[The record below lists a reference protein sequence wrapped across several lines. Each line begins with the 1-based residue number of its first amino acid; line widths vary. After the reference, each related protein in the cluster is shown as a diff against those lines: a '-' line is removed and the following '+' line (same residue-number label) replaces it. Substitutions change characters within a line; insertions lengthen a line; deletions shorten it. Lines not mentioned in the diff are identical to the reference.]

1 MSIPTEEQQAIY
13 DYIRA
18 KRKHIGVRALAGS
31 GKTTTAVAAAK
42 CVSSEKNVGFVAF
55 NKHIAAE
62 LQHRLGLSARA
73 ATLHSVGFSTLR
85 SKIPGVGEVD
95 AKKYFKILKELYP
108 QAFDHREKLH
118 RNFSGISKLIDIFR
132 NELAS
137 FEDVDAKA
145 VRKQIVAA
153 ADLQGWEFPASMS
166 SFDEMLAMTTNIV
179 KTGLEKMQTVDYTDM
194 VSAPSYLGFVGHQYD
209 FLIADEA
216 QDFNCAQQQLVM
228 KLSPRIMF
236 VGDPHQSI
244 MLFAGA
250 DAESFNTLRREL
262 NATEFPL
269 STCWRCPSS
278 HLNLA
283 RYLVPEI
290 RNRPDAPTGVYEE
303 TVEAALPRMVKP
315 GDLVICRANAP
326 LVSLTYQLIS
336 NNVSATIRG
345 RSIGEGLT
353 NLIKKLFPTS
363 IQDLIRKLK
372 NYQQVNLDKLI
383 ARDASD
389 SVIQAHNDQCNCILI
404 LANSNENVGELME
417 AIDRMFADDIDE
429 SKKVILSSIHRSKGS
444 EANNVYI
451 LHPHILGRKG
461 GNEESTI
468 QEMNLAYV
476 ALTRS
481 KHRLVLA
488 EGAKSKRPET
498 SEWLRQ
504 MSRSGQEG

>member
-1 MSIPTEEQQAIY
+1 MSVPTEQQQAIY
-13 DYIRA
+13 DYVRA
-18 KRKHIGVRALAGS
+18 KRKHIAVRALAGS

-42 CVSSEKNVGFVAF
+42 CVSNEKNVGFVAF

-62 LQHRLGLSARA
+62 LQSRLGLSARA
-73 ATLHSVGFSTLR
+73 ATLHSVGFSTLK

-95 AKKYFKILKELYP
+95 SKKYFKILKELYP
-108 QAFDHREKLH
+108 QAFDHRDKLH
-118 RNFSGISKLIDIFR
+118 KSFSGINKLIDIFR
-132 NELAS
+132 NELAG
-137 FEDVDAKA
+137 FEGDEAP
-145 VRKQIVAA
+145 VRKQVIKAC
-153 ADLQGWEFPASMS
+153 DLQGWEFPPHMS
-166 SFDEMLAMTTNIV
+166 SFDEMLSMVRNIV
-179 KTGLEKMQTVDYTDM
+179 KTGLEQMQTVDYTDM
-194 VSAPSYLGFVGHQYD
+194 VSAPSYLDFVGHQYD

-216 QDFNCAQQQLVM
+216 QDFNRAQQQLVM
-228 KLSPRIMF
+228 GLSPRIMF

-250 DAESFNTLRREL
+250 DAKSFNTLRREL

-269 STCWRCPSS
+269 STCWRCPAS
-278 HLNLA
+278 HLDLA
-283 RYLVPEI
+283 RHLVPDI
-290 RNRPDAPTGVYEE
+290 QNRPNAPRGEYEE
-303 TVEAALPRMVKP
+303 TVEAALPRMVLP
-315 GDLVICRANAP
+315 GDLVICRSNAP
-326 LVSLTYQLIS
+326 LVSLTYQLIA
-336 NNVSATIRG
+336 NNVPAMIRG
-345 RSIGEGLT
+345 RSIGDGLT
-353 NLIKKLFPTS
+353 GLIKKLFPTS
-363 IQDLIRKLK
+363 IPDLTRKIA
-372 NYQQVNLDKLI
+372 NYRQVNMDKLV

-389 SVIQAHNDQCNCILI
+389 SAIQAHTDQCNCIGI
-404 LANSNENVGELME
+404 LANSNGNVGELME

-444 EANNVYI
+444 EANSVYI

>member
-1 MSIPTEEQQAIY
+1 M
-13 DYIRA
+13 
-18 KRKHIGVRALAGS
+18 
-31 GKTTTAVAAAK
+31 
-42 CVSSEKNVGFVAF
+42 
-55 NKHIAAE
+55 
-62 LQHRLGLSARA
+62 
-73 ATLHSVGFSTLR
+73 
-85 SKIPGVGEVD
+85 
-95 AKKYFKILKELYP
+95 
-108 QAFDHREKLH
+108 
-118 RNFSGISKLIDIFR
+118 
-132 NELAS
+132 
-137 FEDVDAKA
+137 
-145 VRKQIVAA
+145 
-153 ADLQGWEFPASMS
+153 DLQGWEFPAHMS
-166 SFDEMLAMTTNIV
+166 IFDEMLAMTTNIV
-179 KTGLEKMQTVDYTDM
+179 KTGLDKMQTVDYTDM

-228 KLSPRIMF
+228 NLSPRIMF

-250 DAESFNTLRREL
+250 DAKSFNTLRREL
-262 NATEFPL
+262 DATEFPL
-269 STCWRCPSS
+269 STCWRCPAS
-278 HLNLA
+278 HLDLA

-290 RNRPDAPTGVYEE
+290 RNRPDAPRGEYEE
-303 TVEAALPRMVKP
+303 TVEAALPRMVMP

-336 NNVSATIRG
+336 NNISATIRG
-345 RSIGEGLT
+345 RSIGDGLT

-404 LANSNENVGELME
+404 LANSNENVGELMT

-444 EANNVYI
+444 EAKNVYI